1 MIQSIY
7 NEYKELGLKVI
18 PIEWDIANKTPVSHR
33 KWSEDGELALYSYH
47 NAIMIKTDG
56 IYKCLDFD
64 IKNTSDKNL
73 YFKWFNLVSNEMPD
87 IINKVYI
94 EKTRN
99 NGYHVWFKY
108 DKNLSKQSLA
118 ESEKGNE
125 VIALYAGNPLVYTF
139 PTPGYEIESGSMTD
153 CETLNDSEF
162 NYLISA
168 SQFFNEYKP
177 AYNPNN
183 KAVSYPKGYENI
195 CTIFDTEISDDN
207 FERILNDIDLFYM
220 SNFVKSKKD
229 KFFPYKRKGS
239 EDNSISAKVY
249 FKTKR
254 LMIFSAS
261 MPSYPN
267 WHNKHEY
274 SVWSL
279 PPSFILFYKNGRDWN
294 KTIEQITMICNAQG
308 IELPKIESNIGQ
320 YPMDIFPDNIAKSI
334 MEVAKA
340 RSLAPEFLATNGL
353 WAVSSLAGTH
363 YYSEFNGD
371 SKNILFCLM
380 VAPMSVGKT
389 PAYKAMVDTPLKMI
403 MEANDKIHRAKV
415 ESYNQAK
422 AESIKSKEIFNE
434 KKPRQYIPF
443 SKDGT
448 TEGFIGL
455 LLDQPNGI
463 GVYYDEAETIF
474 NAGSFKQTNDSIT
487 FFTSAFSGGR
497 FTQIRADR
505 DKERVVPNMNI
516 NLMMGTQTSRLQN
529 IFTADRLSSGFA
541 SRFLMVESD
550 YIELN
555 TEINPF
561 DKSKEMCNEW
571 VELLSQLYQSGDD
584 YNNGLID
591 PIKITLDDQAK
602 KVYTEYYRQ
611 NLRDANQRIMSEA
624 EQYIIGTEA
633 KMVAYFP
640 RFCQII
646 AIIHSPFAPHI
657 DAEIVHKAFRL
668 YKWYAS
674 QTINIISRLSE
685 EIATGLPAE
694 LELLYKSLPDSF
706 THEQAVETCI
716 KLNLKDRRFDSAMR
730 RKDFKTLFRK
740 VKQGIYEK
748 L

>member
-1 MIQSIY
+1 MINTY

-18 PIEWDIANKTPVSHR
+18 PIEWDIKAKAPVSHR
-33 KWSEDGELALYSYH
+33 NWSDDTELPLLPKH

-64 IKNTSDKNL
+64 IKNTTDKNL
-73 YFKWFNLVSNEMPD
+73 YFKWLNLVSNEMPE
-87 IINKVYI
+87 IIDKVYI
-94 EKTRN
+94 EQTRN
-99 NGYHVWFKY
+99 KGYHVWFKY

-118 ESEKGNE
+118 ESEQGSE
-125 VIALYAGNPLVYTF
+125 VIALYAGSPLVYTY
-139 PTPGYEIESGSMTD
+139 PTPGYTIESGSMAD
-153 CETLNDSEF
+153 CETLTDNEF

-183 KAVSYPKGYENI
+183 KAVSYPKGYEQI
-195 CTIFDTEISDDN
+195 CSTFDTQLSDDN
-207 FERILNDIDLFYM
+207 FERILNDIGLFYHRD
-220 SNFVKSKKD
+220 FIKGKKD
-229 KFFPYKRKGS
+229 KFCPYKRNGS
-239 EDNSISAKVY
+239 DGNAISAKVY

-274 SVWSL
+274 QVWSL
-279 PPSFILFYKNGRDWN
+279 PPSFILFYKNGRDWD
-294 KTIEQITMICNAQG
+294 KTIEEICLISQSQG
-308 IELPKIESNIGQ
+308 IEMPNNEGYIGEF
-320 YPMDIFPDNIAKSI
+320 PMDIFPIDIAKSI
-334 MEVAKA
+334 MEVASA

-363 YYSEFNGD
+363 YHSDFNGEG
-371 SKNILFCLM
+371 KNILFCLM

-389 PAYKAMVDTPLKMI
+389 PAYKAMVDTPLKRI
-403 MEANDKIHRAKV
+403 MEANDSIYKAKV
-415 ESYNQAK
+415 EAYNQAK
-422 AESIKSKEIFNE
+422 AESVKSKEIFIE

-455 LLDQPNGI
+455 LIDQPNGI

-474 NAGSFKQTNDSIT
+474 NAGSYKTTNDSIT
-487 FFTSAFSGGR
+487 FFTSAFTGGR
-497 FTQIRADR
+497 YVQIRADR

-516 NLMMGTQTSRLQN
+516 NLMMGTQTSRLNN

-550 YIELN
+550 YIHLN
-555 TEINPF
+555 ETVDPF
-561 DKSKEMCNEW
+561 ARSKEMCDEW
-571 VELLSQLYQSGDD
+571 VQLLNQLYQSGDD
-584 YNNGLID
+584 YNNGIIE
-591 PIKITLDDQAK
+591 PIKISMSDEAK
-602 KVYTEYYRQ
+602 HTYRNYYQQ
-611 NLRDANQRIMSEA
+611 NLKDANERILSEV

-657 DAEIVHKAFRL
+657 DTDIVHKAYRL
-668 YKWYAS
+668 YKYYAS
-674 QTINIISRLSE
+674 QTIKIISRLSE

-694 LELLYKSLPDSF
+694 LELLYKTLPDSF
-706 THEQAVETCI
+706 THEQATETCV
-716 KLNLKDRRFDSAMR
+716 KLNLKERRFDSAMR
-730 RKDFKTLFRK
+730 RKDFKTLFKK
-740 VKQGIYEK
+740 VKQGQYEK

>member
-1 MIQSIY
+1 MIKSIY

-18 PIEWDIANKTPVSHR
+18 PIEWDIEAKQPVSHR
-33 KWSEDGELALYSYH
+33 FWSDDEELPMFANH

-64 IKNTSDKNL
+64 IKNTSDKSL
-73 YFKWFNLVSNEMPD
+73 YSKWFNLVSNEMPD
-87 IINKVYI
+87 IITKVYI

-118 ESEKGNE
+118 ESEQGSE
-125 VIALYAGNPLVYTF
+125 VIALYAGNPLIYTY
-139 PTPGYEIESGSMTD
+139 PTPGYEIESGSMVD
-153 CETLNDSEF
+153 CETLTDVEF
-162 NYLISA
+162 DYLISA

-183 KAVSYPKGYENI
+183 KAVSYPKGHEKI
-195 CTIFDTEISDDN
+195 CTIFDTELSDGN
-207 FERILNDIDLFYM
+207 FETILNDIDLFYM
-220 SNFVKSKKD
+220 SDYVKSKKD
-229 KFFPYKRKGS
+229 KFYPYKRKGS
-239 EDNSISAKVY
+239 DGSAISAKVY

-254 LMIFSAS
+254 VMIFSAS
-261 MPSYPN
+261 MPSFPN

-274 SVWSL
+274 AVWSL
-279 PPSFILFYKNGRDWN
+279 PPSFILFYKNGRDWD
-294 KTIEQITMICNAQG
+294 KTIEQICMICNSQG
-308 IELPKIESNIGQ
+308 IEMPNNESNIGQ
-320 YPMDIFPDNIAKSI
+320 FPMDVFPSNIAESI

-353 WAVSSLAGTH
+353 WAISSLAGTH
-363 YYSEFNGD
+363 YHSDFNGD
-371 SKNILFCLM
+371 GKNILFCLM

-389 PAYKAMVDTPLKMI
+389 PAYKAMVDTPLKLI
-403 MEANDKIHRAKV
+403 MESNDRCHKAKV

-422 AESIKSKEIFNE
+422 AEAVKSKDIFTE

-541 SRFLMVESD
+541 SRFLMVESN
-550 YIELN
+550 YIQLN
-555 TEINPF
+555 EYINPF
-561 DKSKEMCNEW
+561 DKSKEMCSDW
-571 VELLSQLYQSGDD
+571 VQLLSQLYQSADD
-584 YNNGLID
+584 FNNGAID
-591 PIKITLDDQAK
+591 PIKITMDDKAK
-602 KVYTEYYRQ
+602 QTYTDYYQQ
-611 NLRDANQRIMSEA
+611 NLRDANERILSEA

-646 AIIHSPFAPHI
+646 SIIHAPFAPHI
-657 DAEIVHKAFRL
+657 DSEVVHKAYRL

-685 EIATGLPAE
+685 EITTGLPAE
-694 LELLYKSLPDSF
+694 LELLFKSLPDSF

-730 RKDFKTLFRK
+730 RKDFKTLFKK
-740 VKQGIYEK
+740 VKQGQYEK